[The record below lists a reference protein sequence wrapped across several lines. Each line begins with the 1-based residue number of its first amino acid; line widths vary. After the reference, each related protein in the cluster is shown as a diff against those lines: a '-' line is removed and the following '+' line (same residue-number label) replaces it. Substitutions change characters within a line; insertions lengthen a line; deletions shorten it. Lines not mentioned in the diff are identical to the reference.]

1 MYSSSKKF
9 LPSALQAWSK
19 CATHP
24 PGVQLWRGQSEL
36 GGGGGGGGVSGV
48 EEEVKGAQLFALTD
62 VQAKGG
68 KVDKDGLAKR
78 NTMTH
83 LKRCSSGGVL
93 YSSHK
98 TVYMLAGHIHKKRN

>member
-1 MYSSSKKF
+1 M
-9 LPSALQAWSK
+9 
-19 CATHP
+19 
-24 PGVQLWRGQSEL
+24 
-36 GGGGGGGGVSGV
+36 

-93 YSSHK
+93 YSSHE
-98 TVYMLAGHIHKKRN
+98 TVYMPLKKEIRICFFLDGELAGSRFVR

>member
-1 MYSSSKKF
+1 MCNS
-9 LPSALQAWSK
+9 
-19 CATHP
+19 P
-24 PGVQLWRGQSEL
+24 PWCTIVEGPERIRR
-36 GGGGGGGGVSGV
+36 GGGGGGGGGSGV

-93 YSSHK
+93 YSSHE
-98 TVYMLAGHIHKKRN
+98 TVYMPAGHIH

>member
-1 MYSSSKKF
+1 MCNS
-9 LPSALQAWSK
+9 
-19 CATHP
+19 P
-24 PGVQLWRGQSEL
+24 PRCTIVEGPERIRR
-36 GGGGGGGGVSGV
+36 GGGGGVSGV
-48 EEEVKGAQLFALTD
+48 EEEVKGAQLFALAD